1 MVSGLDC
8 CAGNVCVC
16 VIVYVRVC
24 VCQTYSSWPAL
35 KWTPAP
41 VQHECGI
48 TVGILRFVLC
58 KRTTALTHM
67 AGLSVAVEP
76 GSEIIR
82 GRTNVDD
89 PAVPDRLVLFDPWRL
104 KCFRFVFV

>member
-1 MVSGLDC
+1 MCLPDHSPHDLLL
-8 CAGNVCVC
+8 
-16 VIVYVRVC
+16 IE
-24 VCQTYSSWPAL
+24 
-35 KWTPAP
+35 P

-48 TVGILRFVLC
+48 PVSILRLC

-67 AGLSVAVEP
+67 AGPSVAVEP

-89 PAVPDRLVLFDPWRL
+89 PAVPDRLVLCDPWWLKTFSFCLRL
-104 KCFRFVFV
+104 TSLAGWF